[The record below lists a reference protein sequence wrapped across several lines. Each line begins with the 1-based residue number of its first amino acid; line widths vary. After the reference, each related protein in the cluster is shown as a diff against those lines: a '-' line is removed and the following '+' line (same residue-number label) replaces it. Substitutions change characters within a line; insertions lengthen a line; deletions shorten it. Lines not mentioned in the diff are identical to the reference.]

1 MVDDIYADAQTEQRM
16 TALTAANA
24 IRTKRKELKER
35 MAVGQEDAR
44 ELLAQPPELIENV
57 EIGEFL
63 RWVPRI
69 GKSKAREIARKAR
82 VSPSRPLVNLSP
94 RERTEVAQ
102 LLPAVKPSKV
112 AA

>member
-1 MVDDIYADAQTEQRM
+1 MDHIEDARLAQRM
-16 TALTAANA
+16 TALAAAND

-44 ELLAQPPELIENV
+44 ELLAQPPELIATV

-63 RWVPRI
+63 KWIPRV

-94 RERTEVAQ
+94 RERTELAQ
-102 LLPAVKPSKV
+102 LLPVVFPPRVSV
-112 AA
+112 